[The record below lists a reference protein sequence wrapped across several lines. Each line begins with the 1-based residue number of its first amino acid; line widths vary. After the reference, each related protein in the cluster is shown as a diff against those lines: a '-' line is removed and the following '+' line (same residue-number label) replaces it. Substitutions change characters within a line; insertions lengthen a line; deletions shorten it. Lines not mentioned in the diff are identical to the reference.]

1 MHLKF
6 TAFAAAAAAVA
17 INVVGVVIVIVA
29 VRSSCQNNI
38 FAFVLAQ
45 SEIMRRSEI
54 VDEEKG
60 KK

>member
-6 TAFAAAAAAVA
+6 TAFAAAAVA
-17 INVVGVVIVIVA
+17 VGVVIVIVIA
-29 VRSSCQNNI
+29 AARSSCQNKM